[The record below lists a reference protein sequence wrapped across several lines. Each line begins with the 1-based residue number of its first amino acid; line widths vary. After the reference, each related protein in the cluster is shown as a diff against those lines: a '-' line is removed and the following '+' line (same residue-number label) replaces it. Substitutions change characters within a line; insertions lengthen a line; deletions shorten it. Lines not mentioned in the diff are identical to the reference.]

1 MNKIEEVQIIPIKP
15 KDGLVGFASI
25 VFSGIYLGSIGI
37 YKKLNNEG
45 FRLLYPTRK
54 IGEKN
59 INIFHPINRETSEHI
74 EKEILEKA
82 EKIFSL

>member
-1 MNKIEEVQIIPIKP
+1 MNKIEEVQIVPIKP

-25 VFSGIYLGSIGI
+25 VFGGIYLGSIGI

-59 INIFHPINRETSEHI
+59 INVFHPINREVSEQI
-74 EKEILEKA
+74 EKEVLEKA